1 MIPFKSPELSDR
13 EAAAKIVAASGYI
26 GSDACFT
33 NVYLLRKKYGTQVA
47 LQDGFLFRYYNR
59 QGSRRGY
66 AFPMGEGDV
75 GAALARIVD
84 DARESGRPLE
94 FCLVD
99 ESRAQILREYFKTA
113 GANGAG
119 PLLHFENN
127 RGDSDYIY
135 SAENLATLAGNL
147 YRKKRNHVSRFNRT
161 YANYELRGITGE
173 NIADA
178 LDVEKR
184 WLKGDAA
191 DNAGDASENAGAAP
205 REPSVEQP
213 CDCAEAAWAERS
225 EDEKSRMAEYCAIV
239 EALENFDALQM
250 RGAVLYVE
258 GKAVGMTMASEIAPS
273 AWDIHFEKV
282 IGEYADNGGY
292 AVINKMFAERLVAA
306 GAKFINREEDIGLEG
321 LRKAKLSYYPL
332 TILDKTHV
340 TCRLDL
346 HCHPRDLT
354 CHPREGGDPLDQYA
368 FHHPLQKPMCHLQV
382 LLLFSASKPLGNAA
396 FPTRSSRETE
406 PAQRIRRGGGVPHS

>member
-13 EAAAKIVAASGYI
+13 EAAAKAVAASGYI
-26 GSDACFT
+26 GSDASFA
-33 NVYLLRKKYGTQVA
+33 NIYLLRKKYGTQVA
-47 LQDGFLFRYYNR
+47 LQDRFLFRYYNG

-66 AFPMGEGDV
+66 AFPLGEGDV
-75 GAALARIVD
+75 GAALKWIAD
-84 DARESGRPLE
+84 DARATGRPLE

-99 ESRAQILREYFKTA
+99 EPRAQILREYFDVNCVVETDGFSGKES
-113 GANGAG
+113 AG

-135 SAENLATLAGNL
+135 SAEGLATLAGNQ

-161 YANYELRGITGE
+161 YGQFELRGITGE

-191 DNAGDASENAGAAP
+191 DNAGDANENAGAAP

-258 GKAVGMTMASEIAPS
+258 GKAVGMTMASEIAPG

-292 AVINKMFAERLVAA
+292 AVINKMFAERLVAD

-340 TCRLDL
+340 TCHPRDPQ
-346 HCHPRDLT
+346 CHPRDVTCLPRDLT
-354 CHPREGGDPLDQYA
+354 CHRRDLTC
-368 FHHPLQKPMCHLQV
+368 HPERC
-382 LLLFSASKPLGNAA
+382 
-396 FPTRSSRETE
+396 
-406 PAQRIRRGGGVPHS
+406 AQREVEGSSPE

>member
-1 MIPFKSPELSDR
+1 MKIPELSDR
-13 EAAAKIVAASGYI
+13 IAAAKAVADSGYI
-26 GSDACFT
+26 GSDASFA

-47 LQDGFLFRYYNR
+47 LQDGFLFRYYNG

-66 AFPMGEGDV
+66 AFPLGEGDV
-75 GAALARIVD
+75 AAALKWIVD
-84 DARESGRPLE
+84 DAQATGRPLE

-99 ESRAQILREYFKTA
+99 EPRAQILREYFA
-113 GANGAG
+113 SAG

-135 SAENLATLAGNL
+135 SAEGLATLAGNQ
-147 YRKKRNHVSRFNRT
+147 YRKKRNHISRFNRT
-161 YANYELRGITGE
+161 YANYELRGISGV

-191 DNAGDASENAGAAP
+191 DNAGNASENAGAAP
-205 REPSVEQP
+205 KEPSVEQP

-250 RGAVLYVE
+250 RGAVLYVDS
-258 GKAVGMTMASEIAPS
+258 KPVGMTMASEIAPG

-292 AVINKMFAERLVAA
+292 AVINKMFAERLVAD

-340 TCRLDL
+340 TC
-346 HCHPRDLT
+346 HPRDLN
-354 CHPREGGDPLDQYA
+354 CHPREGGDLPD
-368 FHHPLQKPMCHLQV
+368 
-382 LLLFSASKPLGNAA
+382 
-396 FPTRSSRETE
+396 
-406 PAQRIRRGGGVPHS
+406 

>member
-1 MIPFKSPELSDR
+1 VIPFKSPELSDR
-13 EAAAKIVAASGYI
+13 EAAAKAVAASGYI
-26 GSDACFT
+26 GSDASFA
-33 NVYLLRKKYGTQVA
+33 NIYLLRKKYGTQVA
-47 LQDGFLFRYYNR
+47 LQDGFLFRYYNG

-66 AFPMGEGDV
+66 AFPLGEGDV
-75 GAALARIVD
+75 GAALKWIAD
-84 DARESGRPLE
+84 DARATGRPLE

-135 SAENLATLAGNL
+135 SAEGLATLAGNQ
-147 YRKKRNHVSRFNRT
+147 YRKKRNHISRFNRT
-161 YANYELRGITGE
+161 YGQFELQEIT
-173 NIADA
+173 A
-178 LDVEKR
+178 
-184 WLKGDAA
+184 
-191 DNAGDASENAGAAP
+191 ENAGVALEIEKLWLKSVAGDP
-205 REPSVEQP
+205 ACEPTCE
-213 CDCAEAAWAERS
+213 CEEAARAECS

-258 GKAVGMTMASEIAPS
+258 GKAVGMTMASEIAPG

-282 IGEYADNGGY
+282 VGEYADNGGY

-306 GAKFINREEDIGLEG
+306 GANFINREEDIGLEG

-340 TCRLDL
+340 SCHPRDPQ
-346 HCHPRDLT
+346 CHPRDLT
-354 CHPREGGDPLDQYA
+354 CHPREGGDLLD
-368 FHHPLQKPMCHLQV
+368 
-382 LLLFSASKPLGNAA
+382 
-396 FPTRSSRETE
+396 
-406 PAQRIRRGGGVPHS
+406 